1 MTTQSAA
8 LSHLKVLDLSRVL
21 AGPWATQML
30 ADLGAD
36 VIKVERPGA
45 GDDTRSWGP
54 PFLQD
59 ADGNDTKEAT
69 YFTACNRN
77 KRAITLDIAQPE
89 GQALI
94 RQLAAGSDI
103 LVENFKVGGLKHYG
117 LDYESLKTLN
127 PRLIY
132 CSVTGFGQT
141 GPYAERAGYDLMI
154 QAMSGMMSITG
165 HADDQPGGGPMR
177 MGVAL
182 IDILT
187 GIYAT
192 TAILAAVEA
201 RHTTG
206 EGQHIDMALL
216 DVGMAV
222 LANQAAGYL
231 NSGKVPQRQG
241 NTHPSLA
248 PYQTFET
255 LDGSMLLAIGNE
267 GQFARF
273 CSTAGHPEWS
283 KDARFASNSLRV
295 QHREAL
301 AALMQPET
309 RQRSTADWIGLL
321 EDKAVP
327 CGAINDLAQAF
338 ADPQVQARGL
348 VIKQALAQVQKAPV
362 ATNSEVNEG
371 AALATNNPAL
381 IPVNTVASP
390 LRLSATPPVL
400 RRPPPR
406 LGEHTDE
413 VLGELGLSAAEVAA
427 LRAQRVV

>member
-1 MTTQSAA
+1 MTTKPAA

-21 AGPWATQML
+21 AGPWCTQML

-36 VIKVERPGA
+36 VIKVERPSA
-45 GDDTRSWGP
+45 GDDTRHWGP
-54 PFLQD
+54 PFLKD
-59 ADGNDTKEAT
+59 ADGKDTLEAT

-77 KRAITLDIAQPE
+77 KRAITLDMAQPE

-94 RQLAAGSDI
+94 LKMAAQSDV
-103 LVENFKVGGLKHYG
+103 LVENFKVGGLKQYG
-117 LDYESLKTLN
+117 LDYESLKAVN

-132 CSVTGFGQT
+132 CSVTGFGQD

-165 HADDQPGGGPMR
+165 HADGVPGGGPMR

-182 IDILT
+182 IDVLT
-187 GIYAT
+187 GIYACS
-192 TAILAAVEA
+192 AILAAIEV
-201 RHTTG
+201 RHRTG

-222 LANQAAGYL
+222 LANQAAGFL
-231 NSGKVPQRQG
+231 NTGKVPQRQG

-255 LDGSMLLAIGNE
+255 LDGSMLLAVGND

-273 CSTAGHPEWS
+273 CEAAGHPEWA
-283 KDARFASNSLRV
+283 KDGRFASNTLRV
-295 QHREAL
+295 KHRDAL
-301 AALMQPET
+301 IPTLQAVT
-309 RQRSTADWIGLL
+309 RTRSTAQWIALL

-327 CGAINDLAQAF
+327 CGPINDIGQAF
-338 ADPQVQARGL
+338 ADAQVQARGL
-348 VIKQALAQVQKAPV
+348 RVDQSVTSSPPTDGAV
-362 ATNSEVNEG
+362 ASI
-371 AALATNNPAL
+371 A
-381 IPVNTVASP
+381 TVASP
-390 LRLSATPPVL
+390 LRLMATPPVL
-400 RRPPPR
+400 HRPPPA

-413 VLGELGLSAAEVAA
+413 VLAELGLDAAQVAG
-427 LRAQRVV
+427 LRQRGVV

>member
-1 MTTQSAA
+1 MTTQKAA

-21 AGPWATQML
+21 AGPWCTQML

-45 GDDTRSWGP
+45 GDDTRHWGP
-54 PFLQD
+54 PFLKD
-59 ADGNDTKEAT
+59 ADGNDTTQAT

-94 RQLAAGSDI
+94 RQMVASSDI
-103 LVENFKVGGLKHYG
+103 LVENFKVGGLAQYG
-117 LDYESLKTLN
+117 LDYDSLKAIN

-154 QAMSGMMSITG
+154 QAMSGLMSITG

-187 GIYAT
+187 GIYACS
-192 TAILAAVEA
+192 AILAAVEA

-206 EGQHIDMALL
+206 AGQHIDMALL

-222 LANQAAGYL
+222 LANQAAGFL
-231 NSGKVPQRQG
+231 NTGQVPQRQG

-248 PYQTFET
+248 PYQTFDT
-255 LDGSMLLAIGNE
+255 LDGNMLLAIGND

-273 CSTAGHPEWS
+273 CEAAGQPAWAA
-283 KDARFASNSLRV
+283 DARFRSNTLRV
-295 QHREAL
+295 KNREAL
-301 AALMQPET
+301 LALMLPVT
-309 RQRSTADWIGLL
+309 RKRSTADWIRLL

-327 CGAINDLAQAF
+327 CGPINNLAQAF
-338 ADPQVQARGL
+338 GDAQVQARGL
-348 VIKQALAQVQKAPV
+348 VIKQPLALINKGQVAIKN
-362 ATNSEVNEG
+362 ATNH
-371 AALATNNPAL
+371 AT
-381 IPVNTVASP
+381 VTTVASP
-390 LRLSATPPVL
+390 LRLLATPPVL
-400 RRPPPR
+400 HRAPPQ
-406 LGEHTDE
+406 LGQHTDE
-413 VLGELGLSAAEVAA
+413 VLLELGLDATQISA
-427 LRAQRVV
+427 LRGRGVV

>member
-1 MTTQSAA
+1 MTTNQPQPA

-21 AGPWATQML
+21 AGPWCTQML

-45 GDDTRSWGP
+45 GDDTRHWGP
-54 PFLQD
+54 PFVKD
-59 ADGNDTKEAT
+59 AEGNDTDQAT

-77 KRAITLDIAQPE
+77 KRAITLDMAKPE

-94 RQLAAGSDI
+94 RQMAAQSDI
-103 LVENFKVGGLKHYG
+103 LVENFKVGGLKQYG
-117 LDYESLKTLN
+117 LDYESLKAIN

-132 CSVTGFGQT
+132 CSVTGFGQD

-165 HADDQPGGGPMR
+165 QADGTPGGGPMR
-177 MGVAL
+177 VGVAV
-182 IDILT
+182 IDIFT
-187 GIYAT
+187 GVYAT
-192 TAILAAVEA
+192 SAILAAIEV
-201 RHTTG
+201 RHRTG

-222 LANQAAGYL
+222 LGNQAAGFL
-231 NSGKVPQRQG
+231 NSGQVPQRQG

-248 PYQTFET
+248 PYQSFDTA
-255 LDGSMLLAIGNE
+255 DGAVLLAIGND

-273 CSTAGHPEWS
+273 CEVAGHPEWAR
-283 KDARFASNSLRV
+283 DARFASNTLRV

-301 AALMQPET
+301 IPLMLTVT
-309 RQRSTADWIGLL
+309 RTRSTAQWIKLL

-327 CGAINDLAQAF
+327 CGPINDLGQAF

-348 VIKQALAQVQKAPV
+348 VIKQPVAPINKAQV
-362 ATNSEVNEG
+362 ATQSVVNHS
-371 AALATNNPAL
+371 ASKQAV
-381 IPVNTVASP
+381 ISTVASP
-390 LRLSATPPVL
+390 LRLTATPPVF
-400 RRPPPR
+400 RRAPPA

-413 VLGELGLSAAEVAA
+413 VLAELGLSGADIAT
-427 LRAQRVV
+427 LRARGVV